1 MLHVTPPHLQSTLH
15 ARPRKMGM
23 IQKQALENAEQT
35 FSEWPLGEHDSKAWL
50 LKNAQYL
57 ATFYHLDEP

>member
-1 MLHVTPPHLQSTLH
+1 
-15 ARPRKMGM
+15 MGM

-35 FSEWPLGEHDSKAWL
+35 FSEWPPGGHDSKAWL
-50 LKNAQYL
+50 LKSTQYL